1 MLRLLSH
8 ARSVVLGALG
18 LWAAGACVTVCL
30 AQTIVLSGVLG
41 QKALLSVA
49 GAAPRGVAVGQEL
62 QGIKVLA
69 VRANAADIEVDGQR
83 QTLRLGDGPIST
95 TAPQGDASGRHR
107 IVMHASSNGHFRSP
121 GQINGRAVDF
131 IVDTGA
137 SVVSISQSLAD
148 SIGLAYQD
156 GARTLLNT
164 ANGQVVG
171 WQTRLN
177 SVRLGNVEIFNVDA
191 LVSPSPMP
199 FVLLGNSY
207 LTRFQMMRTND
218 ELVLE
223 QRY

>member
-1 MLRLLSH
+1 MLRLLT
-8 ARSVVLGALG
+8 RG
-18 LWAAGACVTVCL
+18 LAGVAGIWLAGAWVTACL
-30 AQTIVLSGVLG
+30 AQTVVLSGVLG
-41 QKALLSVA
+41 QKALLSLA
-49 GAAPRGVAVGQEL
+49 GAPPRGVAVGQEL
-62 QGIKVLA
+62 QGIRVLA
-69 VRANAADIEVDGQR
+69 VRANEADVEVDGQR

-95 TAPQGDASGRHR
+95 TAPQGDASGRRR

-137 SVVSISQSLAD
+137 SVVSLSQSLAD
-148 SIGLAYQD
+148 GIGLAYQG

-171 WQTRLN
+171 WQTRLD
-177 SVRLGNVEIFNVDA
+177 SVRLGNVEIFGVDA
-191 LVSPSPMP
+191 LVSPSSMP

-207 LTRFQMMRTND
+207 LTRFQMTRTND